1 MSDTIDQQFVEYIA
15 KTLVDNADA
24 VEVERTIDERG
35 VLLQLHVAPEDLG
48 RVIGRA
54 GSTAK
59 SIRTLLRALSV
70 KNDARYNL
78 KIVDSGDPAQAVS
91 DDDVK
96 PEGKVEESDTEEVAE
111 EAVVESE
118 TPEETPVE
126 PDHSEESDA
135 ENDVVSRNRKE
146 LADLTDDLEV

>member
-1 MSDTIDQQFVEYIA
+1 MSDTIDKQFVEYIA
-15 KTLVDNADA
+15 KTLVDNPDA

-78 KIVDSGDPAQAVS
+78 KIVDSEDPVQSDSSPSAQSEEPVAKS
-91 DDDVK
+91 D
-96 PEGKVEESDTEEVAE
+96 PSTADTDSVADE
-111 EAVVESE
+111 QE
-118 TPEETPVE
+118 TPIET

-135 ENDVVSRNRKE
+135 ENDVVSRNRQE
-146 LADLTDDLEV
+146 IADLTDDLEV

>member
-1 MSDTIDQQFVEYIA
+1 MADTIDQQFIEYIA
-15 KTLVDNADA
+15 KTLVENPDS
-24 VEVERTIDERG
+24 VVVERTIDERG

-48 RVIGRA
+48 RVIGRG

-78 KIVDSGDPAQAVS
+78 KIVDNGDEEPVAEVTS
-91 DDDVK
+91 DA
-96 PEGKVEESDTEEVAE
+96 GSEVAQDETAIEE
-111 EAVVESE
+111 EAIEV
-118 TPEETPVE
+118 

-135 ENDVVSRNRKE
+135 ESDVIKRSRE
-146 LADLTDDLEV
+146 EIADLTDDLDD

>member
-1 MSDTIDQQFVEYIA
+1 MADTIDQQFIEYIA
-15 KTLVDNADA
+15 KTLVENPDA

-48 RVIGRA
+48 RVIGRG

-70 KNDARYNL
+70 KYDARYNL
-78 KIVDSGDPAQAVS
+78 KIVDSGEAAPVAEASS
-91 DDDVK
+91 D
-96 PEGKVEESDTEEVAE
+96 EGDAEVEQDETYVEEEVTE
-111 EAVVESE
+111 
-118 TPEETPVE
+118 E

-135 ENDVVSRNRKE
+135 ENDVVARSRE
-146 LADLTDDLEV
+146 EIADLTDDLDD